1 MIPETFEYKRSSDLD
16 QTLDYLA
23 DAYGEAVVL
32 AGGHSLIPQLKFR
45 SQSPKLLIDISK
57 IIGLSGIEFTESSI
71 RIGATTRH
79 CELLSHAELHREWP
93 IFREI
98 AKKIG
103 DVQVR
108 NRGTIGGSIA
118 CTLPTNEWLAC
129 LMVLDATIE
138 LQSRSGR
145 RSVAANDWVTNH
157 STTVLKQ
164 DELIVAVVIPRNST
178 NIKGGYAKLPHPASG
193 AAVAAVVAVASV
205 QRGIINSVHIAA
217 TGVSASPFRASILE
231 EALSGLPID
240 EIDINGISKLLTT
253 GVSVLH
259 DSYASAS
266 YRKHIAAVQS
276 SKSLSECF
284 NRLRG

>member
-16 QTLDYLA
+16 QTLGYLA
-23 DAYGEAVVL
+23 DSSGEAVLL
-32 AGGHSLIPQLKFR
+32 AGGHSLIPQLKLR
-45 SQSPKLLIDISK
+45 SHSPKLLLDITD
-57 IIGLSGIEFTESSI
+57 IIELSGIEFTEGSI

-93 IFREI
+93 IFQEI

-103 DVQVR
+103 DVQIR

-118 CTLPTNEWLAC
+118 CTRPTNEWLAC

-138 LQSRSGR
+138 LQSRTGR

-157 STTVLKQ
+157 STNVLRL

-178 NIKGGYAKLPHPASG
+178 NIKCGYAKLPHPASG
-193 AAVAAVVAVASV
+193 AAVAAVVTVASA
-205 QRGIINSVHIAA
+205 QRGIINCVRIAA

-240 EIDINGISKLLTT
+240 EIDINEITNLLTN
-253 GVSVLH
+253 GVLVLQ
-259 DSYASAS
+259 DSYASAT
-266 YRKHIAAVQS
+266 YREHIAAVQAS
-276 SKSLSECF
+276 RSLSVCF